1 MSVVFEARPF
11 GKHNNP
17 TPVFNKRVFKAQAGI
32 VLTDEV
38 LKILKQ
44 PYCQPRTRDDLHK
57 LKSVVNGL
65 KDIHKGF
72 QFIKDALSIVVGYEK
87 VEANVHVKRQLKEKR
102 LSCYYILT
110 GSIEA
115 VYDINNT
122 DEFNEKRTLF
132 SSKHDIKSDSDFS
145 EEKIQLVRLKRKQN
159 KKENR
164 DIYSDESCSSDAS
177 NSSSNSESQ
186 NGRSCLISFT
196 HVAGDFLGLVS
207 GDGPEHDLP
216 PPKSIKT
223 LEVCEFLR
231 IDRRRFHEAVR
242 IVHNQYVQEV
252 EHFINSESIL
262 RHLPESEREKL
273 VPLMA
278 KQVSF
283 IMH

>member
-1 MSVVFEARPF
+1 MPFEARRF

-38 LKILKQ
+38 LKILRQ
-44 PYCQPRTRDDLHK
+44 PYSRTRTNDDLHK

-87 VEANVHVKRQLKEKR
+87 IEANVYAQRQPKEKG

-115 VYDINNT
+115 VYDINNSEDLSEKIKLYPT
-122 DEFNEKRTLF
+122 KNET
-132 SSKHDIKSDSDFS
+132 SSDSDDEIEYDFS
-145 EEKIQLVRLKRKQN
+145 RLRRIQKKN
-159 KKENR
+159 KTENNEDR
-164 DIYSDESCSSDAS
+164 ADDDPNS
-177 NSSSNSESQ
+177 NNDTQ
-186 NGRSCLISFT
+186 NGSCLISYT

-207 GDGPEHDLP
+207 GDGPEYDLP

-242 IVHNQYVQEV
+242 VVHNQYVQEV

-262 RHLPESEREKL
+262 RHLPESERTKL
-273 VPLMA
+273 VPLVA
-278 KQVSF
+278 KQVN
-283 IMH
+283 